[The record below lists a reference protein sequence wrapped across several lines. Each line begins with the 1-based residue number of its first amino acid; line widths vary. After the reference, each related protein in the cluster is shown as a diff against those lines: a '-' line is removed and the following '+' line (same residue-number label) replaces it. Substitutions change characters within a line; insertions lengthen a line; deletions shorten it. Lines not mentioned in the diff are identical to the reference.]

1 MKRPAN
7 ERFAESLR
15 AIIPDWPACRA
26 VGERLGMT
34 AEGVYNAVFREP
46 AKGERGMTEAAF
58 KRFAGAA
65 GPAGYDVVVTFVVKE
80 KSK

>member
-65 GPAGYDVVVTFVVKE
+65 GYDVVVTFVAKE